1 MGFIGTIFF
10 IVGLLSVIYG
20 LIGLLDPSWVKNANL
35 NSTPSRIDCAIFASL
50 APLPFM
56 FVGDLFHGAHE
67 PGDMFGFIMGLIL
80 TIGSISFY
88 VWGVVGVNNCLQQGK
103 NFNPVVGILAG
114 CVLAVIPVF
123 GFMLL
128 IVAVGVFSAPEFSLI
143 QQLVMLIVG
152 LFILIAFVK
161 IFKTPILGVSISSS
175 PDTSPVGRPNDMQE
189 CKVPPAATPPSTNAE
204 SWLFSFTYAEDD
216 GLPIRV
222 DAQISAAQADNQ
234 GRRYIQGVCTKTS
247 VPRFFWLGR
256 ILGPMTGP
264 VVEGSNGEQWD
275 ASVVFERLQALQQ
288 PQIGPLG
295 NR

>member
-1 MGFIGTIFF
+1 MEFIGTIFF
-10 IVGLLSVIYG
+10 FVGLLSVMYG
-20 LIGLLDPSWVKNANL
+20 LVGLLDPSWVKSANL

-56 FVGDLFHGAHE
+56 FVGDLFYGAHE
-67 PGDMFGFIMGLIL
+67 PADMFGFMMGLIL

-88 VWGVVGVNNCLQQGK
+88 VWGVVGVKNYLERGK
-103 NFNPVVGILAG
+103 NFSPVVGILAG
-114 CVLAVIPVF
+114 FVLAVIPAF

-128 IVAVGVFSAPEFSLI
+128 IVAVGVFSAPEFSLM
-143 QQLVMLIVG
+143 QQLVMLIVS
-152 LFILIAFVK
+152 LFILIAFAK
-161 IFKTPILGVSISSS
+161 IFKAPILGGFISSAL
-175 PDTSPVGRPNDMQE
+175 DTSVVGGHHGIEER
-189 CKVPPAATPPSTNAE
+189 KAPPAAEPHSTTAE
-204 SWLFSFTYAEDD
+204 SWLFSFTYTEDD

-288 PQIGPLG
+288 PQTDPLG